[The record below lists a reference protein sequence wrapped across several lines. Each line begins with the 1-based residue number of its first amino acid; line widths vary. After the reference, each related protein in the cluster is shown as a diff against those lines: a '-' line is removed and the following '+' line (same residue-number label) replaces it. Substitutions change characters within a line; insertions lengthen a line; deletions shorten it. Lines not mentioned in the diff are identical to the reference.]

1 MIMKK
6 IYGFLGA
13 AALISLAAGCAR
25 DASISSNEQTKTY
38 LDAWVLVNYPGAAEA
53 GAGIYILED
62 EPGSGKEYGGETYPM
77 LAYTITGTEGTVSS
91 TTVESVAKQVGTY
104 VKGNYYGSKVW
115 TRSEAT
121 MPVGVENMLEGM
133 RVGGRRKVL
142 IPSWLLGST
151 RYKNDDEYIKHS
163 PSGTSTSIY
172 DFTLTDFTD
181 DITKW
186 EIDSLE
192 RYVSRVYPGTDSTSF
207 GFYFKEV
214 RPGAD
219 DVEFKSDTTVYINY
233 TGRLLNGQVFDTT
246 IRDTAKKYGI
256 YSSSST
262 YEPIVINW
270 ADDAYSLTMTSNESD
285 MITGFKETVWR
296 MKSHGRYTG
305 LFISGLG
312 YGHTGSGSKIPP
324 YSPLIFEIEQVD
336 PAD

>member
-1 MIMKK
+1 MKK
-6 IYGFLGA
+6 IYGYLGA

-38 LDAWVLVNYPGAAEA
+38 LDSWVLINYPEA
-53 GAGIYILED
+53 VESGAGIYILED
-62 EPGSGKEYGGETYPM
+62 EPGSGKEYNGETYPM

-115 TRSEAT
+115 TRTEAT
-121 MPVGVENMLEGM
+121 MPIGVENMLEGM

-151 RYKNDDEYIKHS
+151 RYKNDEEYIKHS

-181 DITKW
+181 DITQW

-192 RYVSRVYPGTDSTSF
+192 RYVSRVYPGIDSTLY

-214 RPGAD
+214 RPAAND
-219 DVEFKSDTTVYINY
+219 EEFSSDTTVYINY
-233 TGRLLNGQVFDTT
+233 IGRLLNGQVFDTT
-246 IRDTAKKYGI
+246 IRDTAKKYGL
-256 YSSSST
+256 YSSSNS

-270 ADDAYSLTMTSNESD
+270 ADDALSLTMTSDKSD
-285 MITGFKETVWR
+285 MIAGFKQTLWR

-305 LFISGLG
+305 LFTSDYG
-312 YGHTGSGSKIPP
+312 YSYSGSGSKIPP
-324 YSPLIFEIEQVD
+324 YAPLIFE
-336 PAD
+336 